1 MSCDTKS
8 LDFYRSNFYEK
19 FFAKAALRVGK
30 EVAPLK
36 TLTVQRHHCPYI
48 MFVIFYHI
56 DCGVGCLL
64 VFQLLAA
71 SPLKISLVDHD
82 PAQDDC
88 IPGEMSVFC
97 GKRWGD
103 GERSVFI
110 QFFVENKVHLIYSRE
125 IIIFVSKSEIE

>member
-19 FFAKAALRVGK
+19 FFAKAALQVGK
-30 EVAPLK
+30 EVASLK
-36 TLTVQRHHCPYI
+36 TSTVQRHHCPYI

-56 DCGVGCLL
+56 DCGVGGLL
-64 VFQLLAA
+64 VFQLLAS

-88 IPGEMSVFC
+88 IPGEM
-97 GKRWGD
+97 K
-103 GERSVFI
+103 VFI